1 MHSSINFY
9 SFILATLHFQKE
21 QVEKR
26 EIAGAT
32 LRNFVKAIKLFCEM
46 SDISVPWK
54 KIARRLP
61 KIRRCAND
69 RAPTIEEIGQVISR
83 NIKPGHEKDYGDWLR
98 RYMILE
104 NNVPGYLGDDNNCS
118 WWLYFLCAV
127 HC

>member
-1 MHSSINFY
+1 
-9 SFILATLHFQKE
+9 
-21 QVEKR
+21 
-26 EIAGAT
+26 
-32 LRNFVKAIKLFCEM
+32 M

-54 KIARRLP
+54 KIARGLP
-61 KIRRCAND
+61 KIRRFAND

-83 NIKPGHEKDYGDWLR
+83 NIKPGHEKDYDDWLR

-118 WWLYFLCAV
+118 WWQYFLCAV